1 MAHGRSWDWRAAT
14 DDRAKLSHNAEQ
26 FKLGDYTELAH
37 PSTHLLQ
44 NRTSAWLERSRSAR

>member
-1 MAHGRSWDWRAAT
+1 MAHGRSWDWRAAA